1 MKNIAI
7 LGSTGS
13 IGVSSLDVIVKNPTR
28 YKVLALSAG
37 KNLKLLKEQID
48 RFNPEIVSVLNQDY
62 ADQLIDMLKHSPS
75 ATKVVWGEEG
85 YREVASLNGVHMVIS
100 AIVGA
105 AGLLPTIEAID
116 AGKDIALANKE
127 TMVMAGRL
135 VVEKAKTKGI
145 DILPVDSE
153 HGAIFQCLVGHNRK
167 DIKKIILTA
176 SGGPFFKMSQEEMK
190 NVTLDDA
197 LKHPNWDMGTKITI
211 DSASMMNKG
220 LEVIEAKWLFDVDVD
235 KIDVLIHP
243 QSIIHSMVEY
253 NDGSVIAQLGVPDM
267 RGPIAYALS
276 YPDRLSDVISPLDLC
291 KIGTLEFYPPDFD
304 KFRNLKLAY
313 RAARAGGTMPAV
325 LNAANEI
332 AVEEFI
338 KGRIGFIDLP
348 RIVEETIDAHVP
360 TEPKSVKAV
369 LDADR
374 WGRIKAAEI
383 TERITINH

>member
-1 MKNIAI
+1 MKNISI

-48 RFNPEIVSVLNQDY
+48 HFNPVIVSVLNQDY
-62 ADQLIDMLKHSPS
+62 ADQLIDMLKRSQS
-75 ATKVVWGEEG
+75 VTKVVWGEEG
-85 YREVASLNGVHMVIS
+85 YREVASLNRVHMVIS

-105 AGLLPTIEAID
+105 AGLLPTIEAIE

-127 TMVMAGRL
+127 TMVMAGSL

-176 SGGPFFKMSQEEMK
+176 SGGPFFKMTREEMK

-220 LEVIEAKWLFDVDVD
+220 LEVIEAKWLFDVGVD

-243 QSIIHSMVEY
+243 QSIVHSMVEY
-253 NDGSVIAQLGVPDM
+253 NDGAVIAQLGVPDM

-276 YPDRLSDVISPLDLC
+276 YPDRLNDVIAPLDLC

-313 RAARAGGTMPAV
+313 RATQAGGTMPAV

-338 KGRIGFIDLP
+338 KGRIGFVDMSHV
-348 RIVEETIDAHVP
+348 VEETIDAHVP
-360 TEPKSVKAV
+360 TEPTSVRDV

-383 TERITINH
+383 AERITINH

>member
-1 MKNIAI
+1 MKNISI

-48 RFNPEIVSVLNQDY
+48 HFNPVIVSVLNQDY
-62 ADQLIDMLKHSPS
+62 ADQLIDMLKRSQS
-75 ATKVVWGEEG
+75 VTKVVWGEEG
-85 YREVASLNGVHMVIS
+85 YREVASLNRVHMVIS

-105 AGLLPTIEAID
+105 AGLLPTIEAIE
-116 AGKDIALANKE
+116 AGKNIALANKE
-127 TMVMAGRL
+127 TMVMAGSL

-176 SGGPFFKMSQEEMK
+176 SGGPFFKMTREEMK

-220 LEVIEAKWLFDVDVD
+220 LEVIEAKWLFDVGVD

-243 QSIIHSMVEY
+243 QSIVHSMVEY
-253 NDGSVIAQLGVPDM
+253 NDGAVIAQLGVPDM

-276 YPDRLSDVISPLDLC
+276 YPERLNDVISPLDLC

-313 RAARAGGTMPAV
+313 RATQAGGTMPAV

-338 KGRIGFIDLP
+338 KGRIGFVDMP
-348 RIVEETIDAHVP
+348 HVVEETIAAHVP
-360 TEPKSVKAV
+360 TEPTSVRDV

-383 TERITINH
+383 AERITINH

>member
-28 YKVLALSAG
+28 YRVLALSAG

-48 RFNPEIVSVLNQDY
+48 RFNPEIVSVLNRDY

-75 ATKVVWGEEG
+75 GTKVVWGEEG
-85 YREVASLNGVHMVIS
+85 YREVASLNRVHMVIS

-127 TMVMAGRL
+127 TMVMAGSL

-153 HGAIFQCLVGHNRK
+153 HGAIFQCLVGHNRN

-176 SGGPFFKMSQEEMK
+176 SGGPFFRMSQEEMK

-235 KIDVLIHP
+235 KIDVVIHP

-276 YPDRLSDVISPLDLC
+276 YPDRLRDVISPLDLC
-291 KIGTLEFYPPDFD
+291 EIGTLEFYPPDFD
-304 KFRNLKLAY
+304 KFRNLRLAY
-313 RAARAGGTMPAV
+313 RATQAGGTMPAV

-338 KGRIGFIDLP
+338 KGRIGFNDMP
-348 RIVEETIDAHVP
+348 HVVEETIDAHTP
-360 TEPKSVKAV
+360 TEPKSVEAV

-374 WGRIKAAEI
+374 WGRAKATEI

>member
-1 MKNIAI
+1 MKNISI

-48 RFNPEIVSVLNQDY
+48 HFNPVIVSVLNQDY
-62 ADQLIDMLKHSPS
+62 ADQLIDMLKRSQS
-75 ATKVVWGEEG
+75 VTKVVWGEEG
-85 YREVASLNGVHMVIS
+85 YREVASLNRVHMVIS

-105 AGLLPTIEAID
+105 AGLLPTIEAIE
-116 AGKDIALANKE
+116 AGKNIALANKE
-127 TMVMAGRL
+127 TMVMAGSL

-176 SGGPFFKMSQEEMK
+176 SGGPFFKMTREEMK

-220 LEVIEAKWLFDVDVD
+220 LEVIEAKWLFDVGVD

-243 QSIIHSMVEY
+243 QSIVHSMVEY
-253 NDGSVIAQLGVPDM
+253 NDGAVIAQLGVPDM

-276 YPDRLSDVISPLDLC
+276 YPERLNDVISPLDLC

-313 RAARAGGTMPAV
+313 RAAQAGGTMPAV

-338 KGRIGFIDLP
+338 KGRIGFVDMP
-348 RIVEETIDAHVP
+348 HVVEETIAAHVP
-360 TEPKSVKAV
+360 TEPTSVRDV

-383 TERITINH
+383 AERITINH

>member
-1 MKNIAI
+1 MKNISI

-48 RFNPEIVSVLNQDY
+48 HFNPVIVSVLNQDY
-62 ADQLIDMLKHSPS
+62 ADQLIDMLKRSQS
-75 ATKVVWGEEG
+75 VTKVVWGEEG
-85 YREVASLNGVHMVIS
+85 YREVASLNRVHMVIS

-105 AGLLPTIEAID
+105 AGLLPTIEAIE

-127 TMVMAGRL
+127 TMVMAGSL

-176 SGGPFFKMSQEEMK
+176 SGGPFFKMTREEMK

-220 LEVIEAKWLFDVDVD
+220 LEVIEAKWLFDVGVD

-243 QSIIHSMVEY
+243 QSIVHSMVEY
-253 NDGSVIAQLGVPDM
+253 NDGAVIAQLGVPDM

-276 YPDRLSDVISPLDLC
+276 YPDRLNDVIAPLDLC

-313 RAARAGGTMPAV
+313 RATQAGGTMPAV

-338 KGRIGFIDLP
+338 KGRIGFVDMSHV
-348 RIVEETIDAHVP
+348 VEETINAHVP
-360 TEPKSVKAV
+360 TEPTSVRDV

-383 TERITINH
+383 AERITINH

>member
-1 MKNIAI
+1 MKNISI

-48 RFNPEIVSVLNQDY
+48 HFNPVIVSVLNQDY
-62 ADQLIDMLKHSPS
+62 ADQLIDMLKRSQS
-75 ATKVVWGEEG
+75 VTKVVWGEEG
-85 YREVASLNGVHMVIS
+85 YREVASLNRVHMVIS

-105 AGLLPTIEAID
+105 AGLLPTIEAIE

-127 TMVMAGRL
+127 TMVMAGSL

-176 SGGPFFKMSQEEMK
+176 SGGPFFKMTREEMK

-220 LEVIEAKWLFDVDVD
+220 LEVIEAKWLFDVGVD

-243 QSIIHSMVEY
+243 QSIVHSMVEY
-253 NDGSVIAQLGVPDM
+253 NDGAVIAQLGVPDM

-276 YPDRLSDVISPLDLC
+276 YPDRLNDVIAPLDLC

-313 RAARAGGTMPAV
+313 RATQAGGTMPAV

-338 KGRIGFIDLP
+338 KGRIGFVDMP
-348 RIVEETIDAHVP
+348 HVVEETIDAHVP
-360 TEPKSVKAV
+360 TEPTSVRDV

-383 TERITINH
+383 AERITINH

>member
-1 MKNIAI
+1 MKNISI

-48 RFNPEIVSVLNQDY
+48 HFNPVIVSVLNQDY
-62 ADQLIDMLKHSPS
+62 ADQLIDMLKRSQS
-75 ATKVVWGEEG
+75 VTKVVWGEEG

-105 AGLLPTIEAID
+105 AGLLPTIEAIE

-127 TMVMAGRL
+127 TMVMAGSL

-176 SGGPFFKMSQEEMK
+176 SGGPFFKMTREEMK

-220 LEVIEAKWLFDVDVD
+220 LEVIEAKWLFDVGVD

-243 QSIIHSMVEY
+243 QSIVHSMVEY
-253 NDGSVIAQLGVPDM
+253 NDGAVIAQLGVPDM

-276 YPDRLSDVISPLDLC
+276 YPERLNDVIAPLDLC

-313 RAARAGGTMPAV
+313 RATQAGGTMPAV

-338 KGRIGFIDLP
+338 KGRIGFVDMSHV
-348 RIVEETIDAHVP
+348 VEETINAHVP
-360 TEPKSVKAV
+360 TEPTSVRDV

-383 TERITINH
+383 AERITINH

>member
-1 MKNIAI
+1 MKNISI

-48 RFNPEIVSVLNQDY
+48 RFKPEIVSVLNQDY
-62 ADQLIDMLKHSPS
+62 ADQLIDMLKHSS
-75 ATKVVWGEEG
+75 LMTKVVWGEEG
-85 YREVASLNGVHMVIS
+85 YREVASLNRVHMVIS

-105 AGLLPTIEAID
+105 AGLLPTMEAIN

-127 TMVMAGRL
+127 TMVMAGSL

-167 DIKKIILTA
+167 DIRKIILTA
-176 SGGPFFKMSQEEMK
+176 SGGPFFKMPQEEMK

-220 LEVIEAKWLFDVDVD
+220 LEVIEAKWLFDVTVD
-235 KIDVLIHP
+235 KIDVVIHP
-243 QSIIHSMVEY
+243 QSIVHSMVEY

-276 YPDRLSDVISPLDLC
+276 YPDRLNDVISPLDLC
-291 KIGTLEFYPPDFD
+291 KIETLEFYPPDFD

-313 RAARAGGTMPAV
+313 RATQTGGTMPAV

-338 KGRIGFIDLP
+338 KERIGFIDIP
-348 RIVEETIDAHVP
+348 YVVEETIDAHTS
-360 TEPKSVKAV
+360 TEPTSVKDV

-383 TERITINH
+383 AERITINH